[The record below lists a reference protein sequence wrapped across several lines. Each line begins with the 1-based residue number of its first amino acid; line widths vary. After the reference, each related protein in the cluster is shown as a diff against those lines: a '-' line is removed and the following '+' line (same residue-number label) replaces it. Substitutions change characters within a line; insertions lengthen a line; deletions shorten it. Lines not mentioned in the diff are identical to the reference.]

1 MTRII
6 SNSLIIENVYGVFT
20 FFRTLNYDMLTR
32 FNFSNYHML
41 PKITKIIFTITLVS
55 GLKNETD
62 IKIVNALSILDYL
75 LWKKAEVDTLLQ
87 KYLRKSKNII
97 FVARSTLNNKF
108 DIYLFFFL
116 ILKIVKPSL
125 KRRYI
130 TLKVK
135 VLQDGFIFYISDI
148 SSVAE
153 IPEDLKKDRVSIK
166 VSVYFNKYIKKYLI
180 LYILSYLGFQKKL

>member
-75 LWKKAEVDTLLQ
+75 L
-87 KYLRKSKNII
+87 
-97 FVARSTLNNKF
+97 
-108 DIYLFFFL
+108 
-116 ILKIVKPSL
+116 
-125 KRRYI
+125 
-130 TLKVK
+130 
-135 VLQDGFIFYISDI
+135 
-148 SSVAE
+148 
-153 IPEDLKKDRVSIK
+153 
-166 VSVYFNKYIKKYLI
+166 
-180 LYILSYLGFQKKL
+180 